1 MARFTRA
8 TGKPTYLSPLANGS
22 LWWLGT
28 LFFRIGNGRSTTES
42 CRFRAES
49 LRAPHRTPGALGRL
63 FIQNVSSAI
72 LLRGESGASHTDDSK
87 RDHGGHRFLPAR
99 DPDVHDIRDGDFYS
113 SAFAGREVSHQ
124 QFAGRAPDSGV
135 RQLSLPFCSRAG
147 VPPGIA
153 HSDHAGRHE

>member
-8 TGKPTYLSPLANGS
+8 TGKATALSRLANGS

-28 LFFRIGNGRSTTES
+28 LFFRIGNGRSTTEGR
-42 CRFRAES
+42 RFRSQS

-72 LLRGESGASHTDDSK
+72 LLPGKSGTSHTDDSK

-99 DPDVHDIRDGDFYS
+99 DSDVHDIRDGDFYS
-113 SAFAGREVSHQ
+113 SAFAGREISHQ

-135 RQLSLPFCSRAG
+135 RQLSVSFRSGAG
-147 VPPGIA
+147 MSSGIA